1 MTSHRCMGQQAHAV
15 EWDAAAY
22 RALQALDRP
31 IQQRLVRFLRTRI
44 TGPESPRHLG
54 KPLKGEQTG
63 LWRYRVGDY
72 RMICLIE
79 DARHVVVALGHRR
92 EVYR

>member
-1 MTSHRCMGQQAHAV
+1 M
-15 EWDAAAY
+15 EDAAAY
-22 RALQALDRP
+22 RELRAFDHH

-44 TGPESPRHLG
+44 TGPESPRRLG
-54 KPLKGEQTG
+54 KSLKGEKTG

-72 RMICLIE
+72 RMICLTE
-79 DARHVVVALGHRR
+79 DARHVVVVVALGHRR